1 MMVLNAFFDSRN
13 AVDNNL
19 EKNLDVIV
27 DTRTNSDRYL
37 VTAVVDTAGLL
48 FSSVPFVKTIVRNF
62 KQINFELLR
71 YDLEQSDL
79 I

>member
-48 FSSVPFVKTIVRNF
+48 FSSVPFVTKIVRNF